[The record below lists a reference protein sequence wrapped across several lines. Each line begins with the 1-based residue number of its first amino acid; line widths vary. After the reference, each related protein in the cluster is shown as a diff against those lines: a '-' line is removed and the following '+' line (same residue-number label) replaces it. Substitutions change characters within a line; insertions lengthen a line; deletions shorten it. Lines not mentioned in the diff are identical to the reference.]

1 MAEERLNIL
10 TVSSSD
16 ANGGAARAAYRIFKA
31 VQALGI
37 KDRMLVKNRCTTDE
51 TVVELSTFKPRL
63 PFYSLYD
70 WIRTKVKNQ
79 LQHRSWNRYPKRK
92 QQFMSDLRSEPLH
105 GALQKIDYD
114 VLHLHW
120 CNLRFL
126 PFSELKKVG
135 KPIVWTLHDEWA
147 FTGVCHSFVDCEK
160 YTKECGACPL
170 LASNNANDLSRAVFR
185 KKREYYEGLDLH
197 IVTPSRWLAEC
208 VRKSAL
214 LGRCP
219 VTVIPNCIDTDTF
232 APGDRDEAC
241 RRFGLSTD
249 RRYLLYGA
257 MSAMTDPI
265 KGFGELVSALK
276 LMDAEA
282 GLSDVE
288 LVVFGADHP
297 LERLD
302 LKRNVHYLGRLSKE
316 LDIVAAYRVASA
328 MVVPSLSEN
337 LSNVIMESLSC
348 GLPVAAFDIGGN
360 SDMLQH
366 KENGY
371 LARERDSKDLAEGI
385 KYILESEDR
394 GRLSENA
401 RKWVIE
407 HYKSETVAKA
417 YLELYRS
424 IRQDA
429 IS

>member
-10 TVSSSD
+10 TVSTSD
-16 ANGGAARAAYRIFKA
+16 GIGGAARAAYRIFKA
-31 VQALGI
+31 IQALEI
-37 KDRMLVKNRCTTDE
+37 SNRMLVKNRCTTDE

-170 LASNNANDLSRAVFR
+170 LASNDANDLSRAVFR

-241 RRFGLSTD
+241 RRFSLSTD

-316 LDIVAAYRVASA
+316 SDIVAAYRVASA